1 MRVRAYRVENS
12 PKLMII
18 PMIDIIFFLLVFF
31 MMSTLN
37 MVYQKSL
44 PINLPLAAASQQ
56 DLVRPVTVTM
66 TETGRIQLDQ
76 EELSLETLAA
86 RMRGRLDG
94 QPQTPVILR
103 ADQSAEHGKV
113 VAVMDQLKIAGVQK
127 LAIATQQKQR

>member
-1 MRVRAYRVENS
+1 
-12 PKLMII
+12 
-18 PMIDIIFFLLVFF
+18 
-31 MMSTLN
+31 
-37 MVYQKSL
+37 
-44 PINLPLAAASQQ
+44 
-56 DLVRPVTVTM
+56 M

>member
-1 MRVRAYRVENS
+1 MKMRAYRVESS

-44 PINLPLAAASQQ
+44 PINLPISSAAQQ
-56 DLVRPVTVTM
+56 DITTPVTVSV

-76 EELSLETLAA
+76 EELPLETLAA
-86 RMRGRLDG
+86 RMRGKLAS
-94 QPQTPVILR
+94 QPQIPVILR
-103 ADQSAEHGKV
+103 ADQAAEHGKV
-113 VAVMDQLKIAGVQK
+113 VAVMDQLKTAGVQK
-127 LAIATQQKQR
+127 LAIATQPKPR